1 MRLAIITHLGKNVFQ
16 IGKKKA
22 QMKFFFLSSYLMF
35 FKILNVIFYSYESY
49 SIYFTLVILHLISP
63 PTFKFLVCLIKWVGI
78 FMVLNPV
85 VFKR

>member
-35 FKILNVIFYSYESY
+35 FKILNVIFYSYESH

-63 PTFKFLVCLIKWVGI
+63 STFKFLVCLIKWVGI